1 MEEERKLVPPEYRN
15 ELPLKRDYG
24 MPLLGPD
31 GMAGGRPDIF
41 VLFYSFTAGIK
52 QVYMKLDFQK
62 VLHQIT
68 QKVAELFPGT
78 QWLLF
83 SGMFSFLFG
92 SIFSPKSYPGY
103 CSFWNS
109 GNRQYRNA
117 EFKSDEQI
125 WEALEYGKYFDI
137 RYLEVRLEP
146 ADNKHKIDCNNCK
159 TSIIGHRF
167 QCLECTFYSICARCE
182 EKSVHA
188 EHAMLRIVGREK
200 THVPDWI
207 NDRIIHYTHFD
218 YDSYQGNR

>member
-83 SGMFSFLFG
+83 
-92 SIFSPKSYPGY
+92 
-103 CSFWNS
+103 S